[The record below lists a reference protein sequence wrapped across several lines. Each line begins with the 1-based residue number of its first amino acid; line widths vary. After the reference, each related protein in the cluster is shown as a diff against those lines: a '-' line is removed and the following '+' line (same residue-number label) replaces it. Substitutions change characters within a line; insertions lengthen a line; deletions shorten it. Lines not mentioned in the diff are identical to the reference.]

1 MANTIQFLGAAEI
14 VTGSSYLVSV
24 DSVKFLVD
32 CGLFQGEAA
41 ADRKN
46 YRPFP
51 YDPSKINFLILT
63 HSHLDHCGLIPKLY
77 RDGFRGKIYCTPAT
91 FDLAKAIL
99 TNAAQ
104 IQEHGVTD
112 RQLEALFIKRDATN
126 SFKLFETYEYGKVF
140 SPISN
145 IKVKLND
152 AGHILG
158 AAIVEVWIGNS
169 DVGSSPWTLDIGH
182 YGEAVK
188 LVFSGDLGNS
198 PVPIMKDPTIIKEAD
213 YVVCESTY
221 GNRLHEPP
229 STREKNL
236 LAAIQQ
242 AKRDNAKLIIPSFA
256 LERSQ
261 DLLYTLNNFRNN
273 GTLPDIPVI
282 LDSPL
287 ASEITDIYKRYTKLF
302 DADFQRYLKTDKD
315 LFDFPG
321 FRQTR
326 TVVQSKTINEL
337 TGAAVIIAGSGMADA
352 GRVQHHLRHQ
362 LGNSKNQVL
371 FVGFQTPGTLGRQL
385 LSGLK
390 QVRIFRQRV
399 IVKAQIKELGAF
411 SAHADQAGLL
421 KWLSGFTSQPIV
433 FLTHGEDPAREA
445 LANQIAR
452 QLKLKT
458 VIPVMGELKTI

>member
-1 MANTIQFLGAAEI
+1 
-14 VTGSSYLVSV
+14 
-24 DSVKFLVD
+24 
-32 CGLFQGEAA
+32 
-41 ADRKN
+41 
-46 YRPFP
+46 
-51 YDPSKINFLILT
+51 
-63 HSHLDHCGLIPKLY
+63 
-77 RDGFRGKIYCTPAT
+77 
-91 FDLAKAIL
+91 
-99 TNAAQ
+99 
-104 IQEHGVTD
+104 
-112 RQLEALFIKRDATN
+112 LFIKRDATN